1 MKVVLEEI
9 KTTCDLADAL
19 YKLPKNIS
27 IWFYNL

>member
-9 KTTCDLADAL
+9 KTTDDLADAL
-19 YKLPKNIS
+19 YKNIS